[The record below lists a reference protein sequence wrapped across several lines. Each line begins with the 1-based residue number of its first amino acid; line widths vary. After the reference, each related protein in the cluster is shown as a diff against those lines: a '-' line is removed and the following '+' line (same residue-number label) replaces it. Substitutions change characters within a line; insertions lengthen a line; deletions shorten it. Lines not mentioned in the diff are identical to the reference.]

1 MAESVNSINTR
12 NTQKFR
18 SKLNLLQKGEVEA
31 ADRCFY
37 FSSLTMIIILAV
49 GDFIAWK
56 FLGLRLSGYLQ

>member
-1 MAESVNSINTR
+1 
-12 NTQKFR
+12 
-18 SKLNLLQKGEVEA
+18 LNLLQKGEVEA